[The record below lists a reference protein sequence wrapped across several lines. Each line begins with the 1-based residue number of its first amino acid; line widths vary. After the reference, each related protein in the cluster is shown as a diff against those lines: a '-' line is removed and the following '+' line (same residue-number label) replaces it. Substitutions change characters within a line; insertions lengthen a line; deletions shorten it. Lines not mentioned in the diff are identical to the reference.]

1 MERIVIKLADPAV
14 EPGELAQQAADL
26 ASRLPGAEVVRVSGS
41 GRVLLM
47 IPDDASASALEQL
60 SSFSTVAWAES
71 DGTDSA
77 QSESAQ
83 SDSAQ
88 SESTASD
95 VAQPGVAQPTDGD
108 PQPS

>member
-14 EPGELAQQAADL
+14 EPDELAQQAADL
-26 ASRLPGAEVVRVSGS
+26 ASRLPEAEVVRVSGS

-47 IPDDASASALEQL
+47 VPDDASTNALEQL
-60 SSFSTVAWAES
+60 SSLSTVAWAES

-77 QSESAQ
+77 QSESA
-83 SDSAQ
+83 AP
-88 SESTASD
+88 D
-95 VAQPGVAQPTDGD
+95 VAQPDVAQSGVAKPTDGD

>member
-14 EPGELAQQAADL
+14 DPGELAQQAADL
-26 ASRLPGAEVVRVSGS
+26 ASRLPGAELVRVSGS

-47 IPDDASASALEQL
+47 VPDEASASALEQL
-60 SSFSTVAWAES
+60 SSLDTVAWAES

-77 QSESAQ
+77 QTES
-83 SDSAQ
+83 
-88 SESTASD
+88 STSD
-95 VAQPGVAQPTDGD
+95 VAQPGVTESTDGD

>member
-26 ASRLPGAEVVRVSGS
+26 ASRLPRAEVVRVSGS

-47 IPDDASASALEQL
+47 IPDDSSASALEQL
-60 SSFSTVAWAES
+60 STFSTVAWAES

-77 QSESAQ
+77 QSDSAQ

-88 SESTASD
+88 SD
-95 VAQPGVAQPTDGD
+95 VPQPGVAQPTDGD